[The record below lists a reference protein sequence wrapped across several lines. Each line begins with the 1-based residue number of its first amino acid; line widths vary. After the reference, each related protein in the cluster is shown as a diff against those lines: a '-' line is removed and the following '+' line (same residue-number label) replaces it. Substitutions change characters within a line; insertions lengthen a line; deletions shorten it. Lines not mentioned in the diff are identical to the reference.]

1 MKEPLITCIPL
12 FTTEP
17 LLEALGEATE
27 VVLAN
32 AGVLV
37 TIAQRL
43 RQIPLPILY
52 FPLFVLLLYSSIRV
66 RQVFR

>member
-1 MKEPLITCIPL
+1 MKDPLITCIPL

-27 VVLAN
+27 VVFAN

-43 RQIPLPILY
+43 RQIPPQTRY
-52 FPLFVLLLYSSIRV
+52 FPLFVLLLYSLIRV
-66 RQVFR
+66 KQVFR

>member
-43 RQIPLPILY
+43 IQTRP
-52 FPLFVLLLYSSIRV
+52 
-66 RQVFR
+66 